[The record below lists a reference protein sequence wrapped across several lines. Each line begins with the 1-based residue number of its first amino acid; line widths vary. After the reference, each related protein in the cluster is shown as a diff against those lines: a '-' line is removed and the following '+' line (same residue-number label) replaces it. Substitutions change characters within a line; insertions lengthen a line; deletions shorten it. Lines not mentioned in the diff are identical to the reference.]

1 MEREAL
7 YFVTAPSARF
17 IGEKFAMHETL
28 IALVLASSVLAGTA
42 PAVDRKPPVA
52 SPDPAAPQGRMDEPW
67 WADRHRTILHQ
78 RPRNRDAQVVL
89 IGDSITNNYDKAAPP
104 DEDFQPIWQDFYA
117 PRRAI
122 NLGFSGDTA
131 GNVLWRLQH
140 GEVAGLRPKVAV
152 LLIGTND
159 TGWKQRSVVD
169 TRRSINAVVADLR
182 RRLPDTRILLLGL
195 LPSDISATK
204 SAKDAAVNRTLATTY
219 ARNPHVTFLDIDRVF
234 RLPDGTLDTRIFYDP
249 RLPGRPG
256 ALHPDTIGQ
265 RRMAEAIEPT
275 LAALLNE
282 PPRATRGRTPKQ

>member
-1 MEREAL
+1 
-7 YFVTAPSARF
+7 
-17 IGEKFAMHETL
+17 MHETL
-28 IALVLASSVLAGTA
+28 IALGLASSVLAGTA

-67 WADRHRTILHQ
+67 WADRHRTILSQ
-78 RPRNRDAQVVL
+78 RPRNRNAQVVL
-89 IGDSITNNYDKAAPP
+89 IGDSITNNYDKAVPP

-195 LPSDISATK
+195 LPSNISATK